1 MSAFDA
7 DSHSDADRQQDDDSA
22 CPRTPPPG
30 RPPNRISLVLPA
42 QDGDAHDGGRPASMM
57 VDNYDLEES
66 TGDDDY
72 TLCDKM
78 MHYVGRHITQD
89 HWYACKAVLAFH
101 AGCAVCKLSPM
112 LKAVMQNTCLEAYKA
127 AVADLDEPHFGSDAR
142 AFSFVIP

>member
-1 MSAFDA
+1 
-7 DSHSDADRQQDDDSA
+7 
-22 CPRTPPPG
+22 
-30 RPPNRISLVLPA
+30 VLPA

-72 TLCDKM
+72 TLSDKM
-78 MHYVGRHITQD
+78 VHYVGGHITQD

-112 LKAVMQNTCLEAYKA
+112 SKAVMQNTCLEAYKA
-127 AVADLDEPHFGSDAR
+127 AVADLDELHFGSDAR
-142 AFSFVIP
+142 AFFFRHSVRKKIP